1 MPTPTRDPR
10 RARDLRLIHAAK
22 RQMAWDETTYRA
34 ILERMTGK
42 SSAADLNAKERQA
55 VLDDF
60 ARLGWKPQKV
70 KGHRNP
76 NANAKTADPDL
87 ALTGAGWG
95 KDRLISKIGALLVN
109 AKPPRSWAYAD
120 GIARQ
125 MFKIES
131 VRFCDAEQL
140 RRIVAAL
147 TYDARRRARQTSQEE
162 PSPCA

>member
-1 MPTPTRDPR
+1 MSTSPSDPR
-10 RARDLRLIHAAK
+10 RARDLKLIHAAR

-34 ILERMTGK
+34 ILERVTGK
-42 SSAADLNAKERQA
+42 ASAADLSAKERKQ

-95 KDRLISKIGALLVN
+95 KDRLISKIGALLAN
-109 AKPPRSWAYAD
+109 TQPPRGWAYAD
-120 GIARQ
+120 GCARR
-125 MFKIES
+125 MFGIES

-147 TYDARRRARQTSQEE
+147 TYDARRRVKQKSHEE